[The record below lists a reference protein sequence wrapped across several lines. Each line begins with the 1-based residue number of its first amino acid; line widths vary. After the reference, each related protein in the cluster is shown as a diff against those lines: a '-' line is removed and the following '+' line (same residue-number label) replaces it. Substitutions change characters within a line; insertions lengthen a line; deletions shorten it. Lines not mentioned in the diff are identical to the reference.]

1 MAGKDDTKKHAK
13 GRKGTLKDKTES
25 WRKRFSMHEEVPK
38 QEEGEEGEE
47 EEVKE
52 DDPETEAPEEKRSYG
67 KARKFAR
74 MLAKGQVPEDIRRMY
89 NEAATK
95 SQSPRLFRTELI
107 NRMFKKGSNGEW
119 VLCTDSADFQSW
131 RSNKD
136 IKFATAESVGV
147 PYSIMLW
154 QVFQGQEQA
163 MKVAEQ
169 RGDIYCDNGMWHHKK
184 VSTGRTKST
193 TEAMQLS
200 GGTTAVD
207 VDQFAAMNQWLGNR
221 GWNKFGQQELE
232 APQGS
237 SATKPG
243 QLALADVAGHGQA
256 QRSRVAPEA
265 TVAKLPWSRLEGL
278 VGDAKAANE
287 RLQRDASRLVLKV
300 RGQDGETVDKIK
312 TAVAILNDSLSQL
325 QECQMWQEV
334 PGSNGNEKGK
344 CEDFLAT
351 LAEKTEKANELLEQL
366 KAVCKARGL

>member
-1 MAGKDDTKKHAK
+1 
-13 GRKGTLKDKTES
+13 
-25 WRKRFSMHEEVPK
+25 
-38 QEEGEEGEE
+38 
-47 EEVKE
+47 
-52 DDPETEAPEEKRSYG
+52 
-67 KARKFAR
+67 
-74 MLAKGQVPEDIRRMY
+74 MY

-119 VLCTDSADFQSW
+119 VLCTDSAEFQSW

-147 PYSIMLW
+147 PYSITLW

-163 MKVAEQ
+163 MKVAEE
-169 RGDIYCDNGMWHHKK
+169 RGDTYQDNGMWHRKK
-184 VSTGRTKST
+184 VSTGRTRST
-193 TEAMQLS
+193 TEGMQLS
-200 GGTTAVD
+200 GGSTAVD

-243 QLALADVAGHGQA
+243 QQASVDVAGDGQA
-256 QRSRVAPEA
+256 QRSRVTPEA
-265 TVAKLPWSRLEGL
+265 TPTKLPWSRLQSL

-300 RGQDGETVDKIK
+300 RGQDGETIDKIK
-312 TAVAILNDSLSQL
+312 TAVAILNDTLSQL
-325 QECQMWQEV
+325 QECQMWQEI
-334 PGSNGNEKGK
+334 PGSNGNEKGNRK
-344 CEDFLAT
+344 DREG
-351 LAEKTEKANELLEQL
+351 K
-366 KAVCKARGL
+366 